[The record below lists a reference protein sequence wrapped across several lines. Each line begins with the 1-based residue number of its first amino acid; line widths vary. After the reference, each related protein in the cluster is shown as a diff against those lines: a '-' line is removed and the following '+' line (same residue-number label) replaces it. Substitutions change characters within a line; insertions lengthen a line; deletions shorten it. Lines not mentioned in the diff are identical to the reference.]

1 MSIIDNVFFQ
11 GAKLEV
17 LNLND
22 PPFVTKMDL
31 IVGSDNYE
39 MEGPLPDI
47 WFALQVDHIRVYT
60 I

>member
-1 MSIIDNVFFQ
+1 
-11 GAKLEV
+11 
-17 LNLND
+17 
-22 PPFVTKMDL
+22 MDL